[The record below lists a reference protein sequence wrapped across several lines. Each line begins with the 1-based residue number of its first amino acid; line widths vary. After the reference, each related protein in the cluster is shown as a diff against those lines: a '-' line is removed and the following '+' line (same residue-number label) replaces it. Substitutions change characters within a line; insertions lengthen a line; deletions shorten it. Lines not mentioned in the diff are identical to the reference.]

1 MQEHMSDNLTA
12 GNLSF
17 APLYKRVKMRI
28 MQRLTNGEWK
38 SGEAIPS
45 ESRLTEE
52 FQVSIGTIRKAIDEL
67 AAEKILVREQGR
79 GTFVA
84 THTEDRFL
92 YYFFRIVD
100 RNGVKIF
107 PESQILSF
115 RRMRADANQAER
127 LQIARGARVIRINNL
142 LKLGGKPVEIDDI
155 VLSAERFSGLTEEML
170 LTRSGTIYHLYQAQ
184 FGINVIRAAEKL
196 RAVTADGETARTL
209 HLQKGSPV
217 LEIDRIAYTY
227 NNLPVELRSSYVNTV
242 DHDYFNDLGKST

>member
-1 MQEHMSDNLTA
+1 MSDTLTA

-17 APLYKRVKMRI
+17 SPLYKRVKVRI
-28 MQRLTNGEWK
+28 MQGLTNGEWK

-45 ESRLTEE
+45 ESRLAEE

-92 YYFFRIVD
+92 YYFFHIVGRD
-100 RNGVKIF
+100 GGKIF
-107 PESQILSF
+107 PQVEMLSF

-142 LKLGGKPVEIDDI
+142 LKLDGKPVELDDI
-155 VLSAERFSGLTEEML
+155 ILPAERFPGLTEEL
-170 LTRSGTIYHLYQAQ
+170 FLNRSSTIYHLYQAH
-184 FGINVIRAAEKL
+184 FGINVIRAAERL
-196 RAVTADGETARTL
+196 RAVPASKVTADIL
-209 HLQKGSPV
+209 HLQAGSPV
-217 LEIDRIAYTY
+217 LEIDRVAYTY
-227 NNLPVELRSSYVNTV
+227 NNLPVELRSSHVNTT
-242 DHDYFNDLGKST
+242 DHDYFNDRGKNT

>member
-1 MQEHMSDNLTA
+1 MSDKHTA
-12 GNLSF
+12 GDLSF
-17 APLYKRVKMRI
+17 GPLYRRVKMRI
-28 MQRLTNGEWK
+28 MQGLANGEWK

-45 ESRLTEE
+45 EARLTEE

-107 PESQILSF
+107 PESQMLSF
-115 RRMRADANQAER
+115 RRMRANANQAES

-142 LKLGGKPVEIDDI
+142 LKLGGEPVEIDDI
-155 VLSAERFSGLTEEML
+155 VLPAERFSGLTEEML
-170 LTRSGTIYHLYQAQ
+170 LTRSSTIYHLYQAR

-196 RAVTADGETARTL
+196 RAVTADGETARIL

-217 LEIDRIAYTY
+217 LEIDRVAYTY

-242 DHDYFNDLGKST
+242 NHDYFNDLGKST

>member
-1 MQEHMSDNLTA
+1 MLDKYTA
-12 GNLSF
+12 GDLSF
-17 APLYKRVKMRI
+17 GPLYKRVKMRI
-28 MQRLTNGEWK
+28 MQGLTNGEWK

-45 ESRLTEE
+45 EARLTEE

-107 PESQILSF
+107 PESQMLSF
-115 RRMRADANQAER
+115 RRMRANANQAAR

-142 LKLGGKPVEIDDI
+142 LKLGGEPVEIDDI
-155 VLSAERFSGLTEEML
+155 VLPAERFPGLTEEML
-170 LTRSGTIYHLYQAQ
+170 LTRSSTIYHLYQER

-196 RAVTADGETARTL
+196 RAVTADGETARIL

-217 LEIDRIAYTY
+217 LEIDRVAYTY
-227 NNLPVELRSSYVNTV
+227 NNLPVELRSCYVNTV
-242 DHDYFNDLGKST
+242 DHDYFSDLGKST